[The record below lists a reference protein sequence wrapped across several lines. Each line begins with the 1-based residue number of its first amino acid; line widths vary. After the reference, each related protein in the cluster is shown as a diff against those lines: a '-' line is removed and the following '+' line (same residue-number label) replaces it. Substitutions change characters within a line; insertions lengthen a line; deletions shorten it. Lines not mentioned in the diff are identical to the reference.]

1 MAEIWRL
8 DDMTIKALKG
18 PEPGKKVMRLN
29 DGGGLFL
36 RVTKHTDT
44 RGVERVS
51 KSWEFFFTLNN
62 KTSCTGLGP
71 YAPSKKA
78 PGLTLE
84 AARDKAHELR
94 NLKKDG
100 TNPVEDKRQKKAAQA
115 EAKAEAE
122 RLKRVE
128 AARVKTFKA
137 AVEDYL
143 EKKDAELSNDRHR
156 QTWRSSL
163 YAYAMPIIG
172 EMHVAEITMQ
182 DVLRV
187 LNQKFED
194 KSGKVLGT
202 LWEARTETASRL
214 RNRIEAVL
222 SWSTVAG
229 YRTGDNPARWAGNL
243 KEMLAAPS
251 KIATKDNQPAL
262 AVYDMPTWFED
273 LGKREGMGAKA
284 LAFAVLCCSR
294 SGEVRGMRW
303 NEVRDLDGDR
313 PMWVIGKDR
322 TKTNAEYR
330 IPLSPDAVKLLKS
343 LPHKA
348 GDDHVFFAPRG
359 GEMSDMTLSKV
370 MKTMHEAKA
379 KEDGTGWID
388 PTSKR
393 PAVPHG
399 TCRSTFRQWAAERG
413 VDRDLAEMML
423 GHKVGDSTERAYQRS
438 DMVERRRAV
447 ASEWAAF
454 CRGEAVADNVVSLRA
469 GVA

>member
-1 MAEIWRL
+1 MAKIWRL
-8 DDMTIKALKG
+8 DDKEIRAVKG

-36 RVTKHTDT
+36 RVTAHTDKK
-44 RGVERVS
+44 GVERVS
-51 KSWEFFFTLNN
+51 KSWEFFFTMKN
-62 KTSCTGLGP
+62 KTSCAGLGP
-71 YAPSKKA
+71 FAEDRQA
-78 PGLTLE
+78 PGLSLK
-84 AARDKAHELR
+84 AARDKAYELR
-94 NLKKDG
+94 KLVEAG
-100 TNPVEDKRQKKAAQA
+100 TNPVEDKRSRDA
-115 EAKAEAE
+115 EQVAAKAEAE

-128 AARVKTFKA
+128 AARMKTFKA

-172 EMHVAEITMQ
+172 DKHVAEITMQ
-182 DVLRV
+182 DVLLV

-222 SWSTVAG
+222 SWATVAG
-229 YRTGDNPARWAGNL
+229 FRTGDNPARWAGNL
-243 KEMLAAPS
+243 KEMLPAPS

-262 AVYDMPTWFED
+262 AVSDMPTWFAD
-273 LGKREGMGAKA
+273 LRKRQGMGARA
-284 LAFAVLCCSR
+284 LEFAVLCCSR
-294 SGEVRGMRW
+294 SGEVRGATW
-303 NEVRDLDGDR
+303 DEFRDLDGDR
-313 PMWVIGKDR
+313 PMWVISKDK
-322 TKTNAEYR
+322 TKSGAEYR
-330 IPLSPDAVKLLKS
+330 IPLSPAAVKLLKS

-348 GDDHVFFAPRG
+348 GENHVFFAPRG

-379 KEDGTGWID
+379 KKDGKGWID

-399 TCRSTFRQWAAERG
+399 TCRSTPRQWFAELG
-413 VDRDLAEMML
+413 VERDLAEMML
-423 GHKVGDSTERAYQRS
+423 GHKVGSEVERAYQRS
-438 DMVERRRAV
+438 DMIERRRAV
-447 ASEWAAF
+447 GLSWAAF
-454 CRGEAVADNVVSLRA
+454 CHGEAVADNVVSLRA